1 MHMWVPLPFCW
12 SRHSCARTDRHSQ
25 PEEGVGISASRAAQR
40 LGRGIVCWSVGGVGQ
55 GKTDTLGSA
64 VSPRRA
70 SLRIQFGEK
79 GVYIAQY
86 TSGVWHPFT
95 KRGEGDSRPAPIQ
108 GRERVLEQGTRRCQ
122 YRPERCENISAR
134 SRPNLHQRSLQRYAL
149 IAVVDIACGDID
161 NSTHRESERV
171 LEGIGCVR
179 VGRYY
184 CYVRPCR

>member
-12 SRHSCARTDRHSQ
+12 PRHSCTRTDRHSQ

-40 LGRGIVCWSVGGVGQ
+40 LGRGIVCWSVGGGA
-55 GKTDTLGSA
+55 GKDRHARLGCEPTKGIVAHPIWREGSIYCA
-64 VSPRRA
+64 IHFRSVASIHETGRGRFSSRA
-70 SLRIQFGEK
+70 HTGE
-79 GVYIAQY
+79 
-86 TSGVWHPFT
+86 
-95 KRGEGDSRPAPIQ
+95 
-108 GRERVLEQGTRRCQ
+108 RERVLEQGTRRCQ

-161 NSTHRESERV
+161 KSTHRESERV

>member
-12 SRHSCARTDRHSQ
+12 SRHSCARTD
-25 PEEGVGISASRAAQR
+25 IASRRRA
-40 LGRGIVCWSVGGVGQ
+40 LGFLPAGQLSVLGAGLCVGALGVGQ